1 MRTLSITNGS
11 TIGLDIWNQSRFF
24 DPLKTK
30 FTNQDS
36 LWWRTFYL
44 AFCRCFYYCIGL
56 WIGFPREMGR
66 KSQDRFISPSVIYP
80 LKYRGP
86 TYHDD
91 YRNMEDKFRGLNN
104 TSSDEINSKTDQIKD
119 LGQGFTMNDRIS
131 DCAGCQNKMAPPKLQ
146 RWALF
151 WPEQVI
157 WIWPKAISWAW
168 NSQQGWDHTVVE
180 ITCLK
185 LINEKNLE
193 ISSVCAWG
201 TSTG

>member
-1 MRTLSITNGS
+1 
-11 TIGLDIWNQSRFF
+11 
-24 DPLKTK
+24 
-30 FTNQDS
+30 
-36 LWWRTFYL
+36 
-44 AFCRCFYYCIGL
+44 
-56 WIGFPREMGR
+56 MGR

-131 DCAGCQNKMAPPKLQ
+131 DYAGCQNKMAPPKLQ

-157 WIWPKAISWAW
+157 
-168 NSQQGWDHTVVE
+168 
-180 ITCLK
+180 
-185 LINEKNLE
+185 
-193 ISSVCAWG
+193 
-201 TSTG
+201 

>member
-44 AFCRCFYYCIGL
+44 AFCRCFNYCIGL
-56 WIGFPREMGR
+56 WIGFPREMGW
-66 KSQDRFISPSVIYP
+66 KSPYRFISPSVIYP

-151 WPEQVI
+151 WPEVI
-157 WIWPKAISWAW
+157 WIDVLFNVNLTKSNFLSLKFPTGLGPHGGW
-168 NSQQGWDHTVVE
+168 NY
-180 ITCLK
+180 L
-185 LINEKNLE
+185 LE
-193 ISSVCAWG
+193 INKWEKP
-201 TSTG
+201 